1 MDLGTKKEMIMKIE
15 LDTNKNG
22 AWFWKL
28 VGDNGEIMAVSES
41 YSSKGNC
48 NKTVKSVAK
57 DLGFVLNKKSQ
68 VWELPDD
75 TVG

>member
-1 MDLGTKKEMIMKIE
+1 MIIE
-15 LDTNKNG
+15 VNTNKNG
-22 AWFWKL
+22 AWYWKL
-28 VGDNGEIMAVSES
+28 VGDNGETMAVSES

-57 DLGFVLNKKSQ
+57 ELGFVYNKNTST
-68 VWELPDD
+68 WESPND

>member
-1 MDLGTKKEMIMKIE
+1 MKIE
-15 LDTNKNG
+15 ATQNVNG
-22 AWFWKL
+22 AWYWKL

-57 DLGFVLNKKSQ
+57 ELGFTLNKKSQ
-68 VWELPDD
+68 VWEAPND